1 MTLEGGLLLL
11 LALGLGLAGAQKA
24 LDEVPVQPGFDPQ
37 KVEGRWFTVQ
47 LASSHAHLVSPED
60 PLKLS
65 LHSIRTRDGGD
76 VEFMLF
82 WKGEGACEGI
92 NVTVHPTG
100 LQGQYLG
107 SFEGGRMHVR
117 FASTDYTNLILYV
130 RFEDDVVTSLWVLLA
145 SHVSPEPAWG
155 PRVAAEVPGA
165 SGALPPAPSSRLQH
179 GRPVPPAQAGVRR
192 LPASACAL
200 HPARPSALLPF
211 TQPGCP
217 SAGSPVRLVLAL
229 PLWATRSSAK
239 SLEGTHSAPQAAL
252 SRKSPPGPWRGSP
265 ETSCTG
271 PMGPPTA
278 FSSQGRLRDL
288 GETSGQG
295 GASRATLAPEPA
307 PQRSPTQA
315 CLARPSWQAWE
326 NGSDTQSLLPRGLDR
341 PGRMPDPES
350 APWSLWGSRRPA
362 KAFQAR

>member
-107 SFEGGRMHVR
+107 SCEYPSSGRAGARGCPDAWGAAGFGGQWVLGGAHAHCAAHGGWKQRRGPCITGWVSPVEGGRMHVR

-179 GRPVPPAQAGVRR
+179 GR
-192 LPASACAL
+192 
-200 HPARPSALLPF
+200 F
-211 TQPGCP
+211 
-217 SAGSPVRLVLAL
+217 
-229 PLWATRSSAK
+229 
-239 SLEGTHSAPQAAL
+239 L
-252 SRKSPPGPWRGSP
+252 SVH
-265 ETSCTG
+265 
-271 PMGPPTA
+271 
-278 FSSQGRLRDL
+278 
-288 GETSGQG
+288 
-295 GASRATLAPEPA
+295 
-307 PQRSPTQA
+307 
-315 CLARPSWQAWE
+315 WQKR
-326 NGSDTQSLLPRGLDR
+326 PRGAGMEAGGWSDLVFLSLSELLD
-341 PGRMPDPES
+341 
-350 APWSLWGSRRPA
+350 WQ
-362 KAFQAR
+362 F

>member
-145 SHVSPEPAWG
+145 RSLPGDPAWLQRFQE
-155 PRVAAEVPGA
+155 RVEHFR
-165 SGALPPAPSSRLQH
+165 LHRAPVSNTADS
-179 GRPVPPAQAGVRR
+179 
-192 LPASACAL
+192 
-200 HPARPSALLPF
+200 
-211 TQPGCP
+211 
-217 SAGSPVRLVLAL
+217 LV
-229 PLWATRSSAK
+229 
-239 SLEGTHSAPQAAL
+239 
-252 SRKSPPGPWRGSP
+252 
-265 ETSCTG
+265 CTG
-271 PMGPPTA
+271 RNAHEEQGWRPEAGATW
-278 FSSQGRLRDL
+278 FS
-288 GETSGQG
+288 
-295 GASRATLAPEPA
+295 
-307 PQRSPTQA
+307 
-315 CLARPSWQAWE
+315 CL
-326 NGSDTQSLLPRGLDR
+326 
-341 PGRMPDPES
+341 
-350 APWSLWGSRRPA
+350 
-362 KAFQAR
+362 